1 MPGARGDILDGV
13 LGAIGRKVGNVG
25 RVTGRAVGRGV
36 TAPVRW
42 SGWRRPGGRFGLHGL
57 AVAVVLGAA
66 VVAGV
71 YVVPAVTRTNPTAQQ
86 HPRPGAP
93 TTAPPQDG
101 QAGLSGTTGPE
112 PSTSASPAPTG
123 SASTNGPT
131 ALAGWANS
139 LARLGI
145 PTTALEAYGYA
156 ELVTTRTDATCHLT
170 WTTLAG
176 IGKIES
182 DHGQEGGATLLANGT
197 SSPPIFGPPLDG
209 TNGNKRILNTGSNP
223 WDPASTYVRAIGPMQ
238 FLPDTWKTW
247 GTDGDGDG
255 KADPFDVYDAAVS
268 AARYLCAN
276 NHDLSTGSGWWTAI
290 HSYNDLDRYASNVY
304 AAANDYGL
312 RSHA

>member
-1 MPGARGDILDGV
+1 M
-13 LGAIGRKVGNVG
+13 LGTIGRKA
-25 RVTGRAVGRGV
+25 RDVGRGTV
-36 TAPVRW
+36 RGIGRVAAAPVRW
-42 SGWRRPGGRFGLHGL
+42 SGWRHPVGRFGLHGL

-71 YVVPAVTRTNPTAQQ
+71 YVVPAVTKTHPTADQGGKATAN
-86 HPRPGAP
+86 P
-93 TTAPPQDG
+93 TAPPQDG
-101 QAGLSGTTGPE
+101 QAGLSGTTGPD
-112 PSTSASPAPTG
+112 PSGSATPAPTG
-123 SASTNGPT
+123 SASANGPT

-145 PTTALEAYGYA
+145 PTVALEAYGYA
-156 ELVTTRTDATCHLT
+156 ELVTTRTDPQCHLT

-182 DHGQEGGATLLANGT
+182 DHGQEGGAQLLPNGT

-209 TNGNKRILNTGSNP
+209 TNGNKRIVNSGPNP

-238 FLPDTWKTW
+238 FLPGTWQSW

-255 KADPFDVYDAAVS
+255 KADPFNVYDAAVS
-268 AARYLCAN
+268 AARYLCAD
-276 NHDLSTGSGWWTAI
+276 NHDLSTGTGWWAAI

-304 AAANDYGL
+304 AAANDYGM